1 MCYFTYDDTN
11 LSKVAIIIY
20 ICKVIIVRKCRDEA
34 IMLVNLQRLLASYI
48 PLIEQFP

>member
-11 LSKVAIIIY
+11 LSKVATY
-20 ICKVIIVRKCRDEA
+20 ICKVIIVRKSRDEA